1 MALFLMLWNLK
12 KYLLNIVDMKSI
24 IVTGATG
31 CVGSAV
37 VRRAL
42 ARGIDVTCIVH
53 KGSKRLSNLPQDSH
67 IKIVECNLANYHSLE
82 LGEKYDAFIHLSWE
96 KTFGA
101 SRDDAEVQTRNI
113 QYTLDAA
120 QLAHRCGCHVFVGA
134 GSQAEYGVQ
143 SIDLTPDLPVKPES
157 GYGIA
162 KYAAGKLSAMLCKS
176 LGMRQCWARILS
188 VYGPNDGENT
198 LISYVIRELKAN
210 HSPELTKC
218 EQIWDYLYADDAGDA
233 ILSIAEKGMDGK
245 AYPLGSGQGRKLSE
259 YIEDIRQMINSS
271 IEIKFGVKD
280 YYPHQ
285 PMHLVADI
293 SELTIDTGWTPKVDF
308 HKSIKS
314 LTSL

>member
-1 MALFLMLWNLK
+1 MGLRIQK
-12 KYLLNIVDMKSI
+12 I
-24 IVTGATG
+24 IVAGATG

-42 ARGIDVTCIVH
+42 AKNISVTCIVH
-53 KGSKRLSNLPQDSH
+53 QGSKRLANLPKDERL
-67 IKIVECNLANYHSLE
+67 KIVKCNLSDYNDFEIEGRH
-82 LGEKYDAFIHLSWE
+82 DAFVHLSWE

-113 QYTLDAA
+113 QYTLDAVH
-120 QLAHRCGCHVFVGA
+120 LAHRCGCKVFIGA

-143 SIDLTPDLPVKPES
+143 SVDLTPELPVKPES

-176 LGMRQCWARILS
+176 LGMRQNWVRILS

-198 LISYVIRELKAN
+198 LISYVIRELNAGR
-210 HSPELTKC
+210 SPELTRC

-233 ILSIAEKGMDGK
+233 ILAIAEKGIDGK
-245 AYPLGSGQGRKLSE
+245 TYPLGSGKGRMLSE
-259 YIEDIRQMINSS
+259 YIEDIRKS
-271 IEIKFGVKD
+271 ISPEVEVKFGAKD

-285 PMHLVADI
+285 PMHLVADLK
-293 SELTIDTGWTPKVDF
+293 ELTADTGWEPKTFFVDG
-308 HKSIKS
+308 IKQII
-314 LTSL
+314 